1 MCMWAIF
8 SNPFFDYYD
17 ANECWQAKP
26 THVNIIRLAPPLVI
40 SEAQIRT
47 ALRIIGE
54 ALEEL
59 PNLKGEK
66 EDKIIPKEEK
76 GTKIGI
82 EN

>member
-1 MCMWAIF
+1 M
-8 SNPFFDYYD
+8 
-17 ANECWQAKP
+17 
-26 THVNIIRLAPPLVI
+26 APPLII
-40 SEAQIRT
+40 SETQIRT

-54 ALEEL
+54 ALEEI

-66 EDKIIPKEEK
+66 EDKIVPREEK